1 MEVPVVIARQNLDGT
16 EMEFANMLFEDSN
29 NDALA
34 YTECKLASGKSLL
47 KNPMLTLVEYE

>member
-34 YTECKLASGKSLL
+34 YTECELEKLEVAADESNADTCGI
-47 KNPMLTLVEYE
+47 